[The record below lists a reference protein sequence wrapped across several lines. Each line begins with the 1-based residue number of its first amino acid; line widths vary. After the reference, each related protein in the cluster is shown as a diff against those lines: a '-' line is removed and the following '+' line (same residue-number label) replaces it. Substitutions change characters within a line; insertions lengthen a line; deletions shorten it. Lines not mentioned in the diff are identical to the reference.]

1 MNETSARLYFLL
13 LTILEFGFISIM
25 KNVFFEILKE
35 LLLKYYNANKRF
47 HYQRFAKGE
56 YSILYHF
63 EVLFDELGT
72 I

>member
-1 MNETSARLYFLL
+1 
-13 LTILEFGFISIM
+13 M